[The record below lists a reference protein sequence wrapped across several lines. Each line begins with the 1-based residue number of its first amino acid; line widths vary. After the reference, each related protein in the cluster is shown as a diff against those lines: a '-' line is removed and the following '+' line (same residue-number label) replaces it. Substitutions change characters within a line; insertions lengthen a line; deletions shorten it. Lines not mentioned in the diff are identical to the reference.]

1 MQFVTLNNGVKMP
14 VLGFGVY
21 QIPPSDTERAVS
33 EALEVGY
40 RHIDTAAVYKNEE
53 AVGKAIAA
61 SGIPRDD
68 LFVTTKVWI
77 SDAGEDAARAAF
89 ERSAEKL
96 GLDVVDLYLIH
107 QPFGDVYGSWRALES
122 LNEEGRVRAIGV
134 SNFHNDRLA
143 DLIAFN
149 RVVPAVNQVETHPF
163 LQRFADQEFM
173 AGEGVQIESWAPFA
187 EGRNNL
193 FTNPTLSSIA
203 RAHDKSVAQVVL
215 RWLIQRGVVVI
226 PKSVRR
232 DRMVENFDVFDFELA
247 DSDMAVITTL
257 EKGEPLFID
266 HRDPAAVDALKG
278 ITVECR
284 LPGRLQ
290 AHGSNKGPNNG
301 PFFARVALSGAER
314 ARSCPP

>member
-53 AVGKAIAA
+53 AVGKAITA

-107 QPFGDVYGSWRALES
+107 QPFGDVYGSWRALER

-232 DRMVENFDVFDFELA
+232 DRMEENFDVFDFELA

-278 ITVECR
+278 MTVE
-284 LPGRLQ
+284 
-290 AHGSNKGPNNG
+290 
-301 PFFARVALSGAER
+301 
-314 ARSCPP
+314 

>member
-61 SGIPRDD
+61 SGIPRDE

-89 ERSAEKL
+89 ERSSEKL

-107 QPFGDVYGSWRALES
+107 QPFGDVYGSWRALER

-134 SNFHNDRLA
+134 SNFPNDRLA

-232 DRMVENFDVFDFELA
+232 DRMEENFDVFDFELA
-247 DSDMAVITTL
+247 DSDMAVVTTL

-266 HRDPAAVDALKG
+266 HRDPAAVDMLKG
-278 ITVECR
+278 VTVE
-284 LPGRLQ
+284 
-290 AHGSNKGPNNG
+290 
-301 PFFARVALSGAER
+301 
-314 ARSCPP
+314 

>member
-107 QPFGDVYGSWRALES
+107 QPFGDVYGSWRALER

-173 AGEGVQIESWAPFA
+173 AGEGVQIATCAPVA
-187 EGRNNL
+187 DGRTKL
-193 FTNPTLSSIA
+193 FTTAPLASMA

-232 DRMVENFDVFDFELA
+232 DRMEENFDVFDFELA

-278 ITVECR
+278 ITVE
-284 LPGRLQ
+284 
-290 AHGSNKGPNNG
+290 
-301 PFFARVALSGAER
+301 
-314 ARSCPP
+314 

>member
-53 AVGKAIAA
+53 AVGKAMRRSTSRRSPSA

-107 QPFGDVYGSWRALES
+107 QPFGDVYGSWRALER

-232 DRMVENFDVFDFELA
+232 DRMEENFDVFDFELA

-278 ITVECR
+278 ITVE
-284 LPGRLQ
+284 
-290 AHGSNKGPNNG
+290 
-301 PFFARVALSGAER
+301 
-314 ARSCPP
+314 

>member
-61 SGIPRDD
+61 SGIPRDE

-89 ERSAEKL
+89 ERSSEKL

-107 QPFGDVYGSWRALES
+107 QPFGDVYGSWRALER
-122 LNEEGRVRAIGV
+122 LNDEGRVRAIGV

-149 RVVPAVNQVETHPF
+149 RIVPAVNQVETHPF
-163 LQRFADQEFM
+163 LQRFADQELM

-187 EGRNNL
+187 EGRNSL

-232 DRMVENFDVFDFELA
+232 DRMEENFNVFDFELA
-247 DSDMAVITTL
+247 DSDMAVVTTL

-266 HRDPAAVDALKG
+266 HRDPAAVDMLKG
-278 ITVECR
+278 VTVE
-284 LPGRLQ
+284 
-290 AHGSNKGPNNG
+290 
-301 PFFARVALSGAER
+301 
-314 ARSCPP
+314 

>member
-77 SDAGEDAARAAF
+77 SDAGEDAARGAF

-107 QPFGDVYGSWRALES
+107 QPFGDVYGSWRALER

-134 SNFHNDRLA
+134 SNFPNDRLA

-232 DRMVENFDVFDFELA
+232 DRMEENFDVFDFELA
-247 DSDMAVITTL
+247 DSDMAVVTTL

-266 HRDPAAVDALKG
+266 HRDPAAVDMLKG
-278 ITVECR
+278 VTVE
-284 LPGRLQ
+284 
-290 AHGSNKGPNNG
+290 
-301 PFFARVALSGAER
+301 
-314 ARSCPP
+314 

>member
-89 ERSAEKL
+89 ERSSEKL

-107 QPFGDVYGSWRALES
+107 QPFGDVYGSWRALER
-122 LNEEGRVRAIGV
+122 LNDEGRVRAIGV

-149 RVVPAVNQVETHPF
+149 RIVPAVNQVETHPF

-187 EGRNNL
+187 EGRNSL

-232 DRMVENFDVFDFELA
+232 DRMEENFNVFDFELA
-247 DSDMAVITTL
+247 DSDMAVVTTL

-266 HRDPAAVDALKG
+266 HRDPAAVDMLKG
-278 ITVECR
+278 VTVE
-284 LPGRLQ
+284 
-290 AHGSNKGPNNG
+290 
-301 PFFARVALSGAER
+301 
-314 ARSCPP
+314 

>member
-61 SGIPRDD
+61 SGVPRDD

-89 ERSAEKL
+89 ERSTEKL

-107 QPFGDVYGSWRALES
+107 QPFGDVYGSWRALER

-232 DRMVENFDVFDFELA
+232 DRMEENFDVFDFELA

-278 ITVECR
+278 ITVE
-284 LPGRLQ
+284 
-290 AHGSNKGPNNG
+290 
-301 PFFARVALSGAER
+301 
-314 ARSCPP
+314 

>member
-77 SDAGEDAARAAF
+77 SDAGEDTAHAAF

-107 QPFGDVYGSWRALES
+107 QPFGDVYGSWRALER

-232 DRMVENFDVFDFELA
+232 DRMEENFDVFDFELA

-278 ITVECR
+278 ITVE
-284 LPGRLQ
+284 
-290 AHGSNKGPNNG
+290 
-301 PFFARVALSGAER
+301 
-314 ARSCPP
+314 

>member
-77 SDAGEDAARAAF
+77 SDAGEDAARGAF

-107 QPFGDVYGSWRALES
+107 QPFGDVYGSWRALER

-134 SNFHNDRLA
+134 SNFPNDRLA

-232 DRMVENFDVFDFELA
+232 DRMEENFDVFDFELA

-278 ITVECR
+278 MTVE
-284 LPGRLQ
+284 
-290 AHGSNKGPNNG
+290 
-301 PFFARVALSGAER
+301 
-314 ARSCPP
+314 

>member
-61 SGIPRDD
+61 SGIPRDE

-89 ERSAEKL
+89 ERSSEKL

-107 QPFGDVYGSWRALES
+107 QPFGDVYGSWRALER
-122 LNEEGRVRAIGV
+122 LNDEGRVRAIGV

-149 RVVPAVNQVETHPF
+149 RIVPAVNQVETHPF

-187 EGRNNL
+187 EGRNSL

-232 DRMVENFDVFDFELA
+232 DRMEENFDVFDFELA
-247 DSDMAVITTL
+247 DSDMAVVTTL

-278 ITVECR
+278 MTVE
-284 LPGRLQ
+284 
-290 AHGSNKGPNNG
+290 
-301 PFFARVALSGAER
+301 
-314 ARSCPP
+314 

>member
-61 SGIPRDD
+61 SGIPRDE

-89 ERSAEKL
+89 ERSSEKL

-107 QPFGDVYGSWRALES
+107 QPFGDVYGSWRALER
-122 LNEEGRVRAIGV
+122 LNDEGRVRAIGV

-149 RVVPAVNQVETHPF
+149 RIVPAVNQVETHPF

-173 AGEGVQIESWAPFA
+173 AGEGVQIESWAPFP
-187 EGRNNL
+187 EGRHSL

-232 DRMVENFDVFDFELA
+232 DRMEENFNVFDFELA
-247 DSDMAVITTL
+247 DSDMAVVTTL

-266 HRDPAAVDALKG
+266 HRDPAAVDMLKG
-278 ITVECR
+278 VTVE
-284 LPGRLQ
+284 
-290 AHGSNKGPNNG
+290 
-301 PFFARVALSGAER
+301 
-314 ARSCPP
+314 

>member
-61 SGIPRDD
+61 SGVPRDD

-77 SDAGEDAARAAF
+77 SDAGEDAARGAF

-107 QPFGDVYGSWRALES
+107 QPFGDVYGSWRALER

-232 DRMVENFDVFDFELA
+232 DRMEENFDVFDFELA

-278 ITVECR
+278 ITVE
-284 LPGRLQ
+284 
-290 AHGSNKGPNNG
+290 
-301 PFFARVALSGAER
+301 
-314 ARSCPP
+314 

>member
-1 MQFVTLNNGVKMP
+1 MQFVTLNNGLKMP

-107 QPFGDVYGSWRALES
+107 QPFGDVYGSWRALER

-215 RWLIQRGVVVI
+215 RWLIQRGFVVI

-232 DRMVENFDVFDFELA
+232 DRMEENFDVFDFELA

-278 ITVECR
+278 MTVE
-284 LPGRLQ
+284 
-290 AHGSNKGPNNG
+290 
-301 PFFARVALSGAER
+301 
-314 ARSCPP
+314 

>member
-107 QPFGDVYGSWRALES
+107 QPFGDVYGSWRALER

-187 EGRNNL
+187 EGPNNL
-193 FTNPTLSSIA
+193 FTKPTLSSIA

-232 DRMVENFDVFDFELA
+232 DRMEENFDVFDFELA

-278 ITVECR
+278 MTVE
-284 LPGRLQ
+284 
-290 AHGSNKGPNNG
+290 
-301 PFFARVALSGAER
+301 
-314 ARSCPP
+314 

>member
-107 QPFGDVYGSWRALES
+107 QPFGDVYGSWRALER

-173 AGEGVQIESWAPFA
+173 AGEGVQIASWAPFA

-232 DRMVENFDVFDFELA
+232 DRMEENFDVFDFELA

-278 ITVECR
+278 ITVE
-284 LPGRLQ
+284 
-290 AHGSNKGPNNG
+290 
-301 PFFARVALSGAER
+301 
-314 ARSCPP
+314 

>member
-61 SGIPRDD
+61 SGIPRDE

-89 ERSAEKL
+89 ERSSEKL

-107 QPFGDVYGSWRALES
+107 QPFGDVYGSWRALER
-122 LNEEGRVRAIGV
+122 LNDEGRVRAIGV

-149 RVVPAVNQVETHPF
+149 RIVPAVNQVETHPF

-187 EGRNNL
+187 EGRNSL

-232 DRMVENFDVFDFELA
+232 DRMEENFNVFDFELA
-247 DSDMAVITTL
+247 DSDMAVVTTL

-266 HRDPAAVDALKG
+266 HRDPAAVAMLKG
-278 ITVECR
+278 VTVE
-284 LPGRLQ
+284 
-290 AHGSNKGPNNG
+290 
-301 PFFARVALSGAER
+301 
-314 ARSCPP
+314 

>member
-77 SDAGEDAARAAF
+77 SNAGEDAARAAF
-89 ERSAEKL
+89 ERSSEKL

-107 QPFGDVYGSWRALES
+107 QPFGDVYGSWRALER

-134 SNFHNDRLA
+134 SNFPNDRLA

-232 DRMVENFDVFDFELA
+232 DRMEENFDVFDFELA
-247 DSDMAVITTL
+247 DSDMAVVTTL

-266 HRDPAAVDALKG
+266 HRDPAAVDMLKG
-278 ITVECR
+278 VTVE
-284 LPGRLQ
+284 
-290 AHGSNKGPNNG
+290 
-301 PFFARVALSGAER
+301 
-314 ARSCPP
+314 

>member
-21 QIPPSDTERAVS
+21 QIPPPDTERAVS

-77 SDAGEDAARAAF
+77 SDAGEDAARGAF

-96 GLDVVDLYLIH
+96 GLEVVDLYLIH
-107 QPFGDVYGSWRALES
+107 QPFGDVYGSWRALER

-232 DRMVENFDVFDFELA
+232 DRMEENFDVFDFELA

-278 ITVECR
+278 MTVE
-284 LPGRLQ
+284 
-290 AHGSNKGPNNG
+290 
-301 PFFARVALSGAER
+301 
-314 ARSCPP
+314 

>member
-77 SDAGEDAARAAF
+77 SDAGEDAARGAF

-107 QPFGDVYGSWRALES
+107 QPFGDVYGSWRALER

-232 DRMVENFDVFDFELA
+232 DRMEENFDVFDFELA

-266 HRDPAAVDALKG
+266 HRDPTAVDALKG
-278 ITVECR
+278 ITVE
-284 LPGRLQ
+284 
-290 AHGSNKGPNNG
+290 
-301 PFFARVALSGAER
+301 
-314 ARSCPP
+314 

>member
-107 QPFGDVYGSWRALES
+107 QPFGDVYGSWRALER

-134 SNFHNDRLA
+134 SNFPNDRLA

-149 RVVPAVNQVETHPF
+149 RVVPAVNRVETHPF

-232 DRMVENFDVFDFELA
+232 DRMEENFDVFDFELA
-247 DSDMAVITTL
+247 DSDMAVVTTL

-266 HRDPAAVDALKG
+266 HRDPAAVDMLKG
-278 ITVECR
+278 VTVE
-284 LPGRLQ
+284 
-290 AHGSNKGPNNG
+290 
-301 PFFARVALSGAER
+301 
-314 ARSCPP
+314 

>member
-107 QPFGDVYGSWRALES
+107 QPFGDVYGSWRALER

-187 EGRNNL
+187 EGRNSL

-232 DRMVENFDVFDFELA
+232 DRMEENFDVFDFELA

-278 ITVECR
+278 ITVE
-284 LPGRLQ
+284 
-290 AHGSNKGPNNG
+290 
-301 PFFARVALSGAER
+301 
-314 ARSCPP
+314 

>member
-232 DRMVENFDVFDFELA
+232 DRMEENFDVFDFELA

-278 ITVECR
+278 ITVE
-284 LPGRLQ
+284 
-290 AHGSNKGPNNG
+290 
-301 PFFARVALSGAER
+301 
-314 ARSCPP
+314 

>member
-107 QPFGDVYGSWRALES
+107 QPFGDVYGSWRALER

-226 PKSVRR
+226 PKSVRC
-232 DRMVENFDVFDFELA
+232 DRMEENFDVFDFELA

-278 ITVECR
+278 MTVE
-284 LPGRLQ
+284 
-290 AHGSNKGPNNG
+290 
-301 PFFARVALSGAER
+301 
-314 ARSCPP
+314 

>member
-232 DRMVENFDVFDFELA
+232 DRMEENFDVFDFELA

-278 ITVECR
+278 MTVE
-284 LPGRLQ
+284 
-290 AHGSNKGPNNG
+290 
-301 PFFARVALSGAER
+301 
-314 ARSCPP
+314 

>member
-77 SDAGEDAARAAF
+77 SDAGEDAARPAF

-107 QPFGDVYGSWRALES
+107 QPFGDVYGSWRALER

-232 DRMVENFDVFDFELA
+232 DRMEENFDVFDFELA

-278 ITVECR
+278 ITVE
-284 LPGRLQ
+284 
-290 AHGSNKGPNNG
+290 
-301 PFFARVALSGAER
+301 
-314 ARSCPP
+314 

>member
-61 SGIPRDD
+61 SGIPRDE

-89 ERSAEKL
+89 ERSSEKL

-107 QPFGDVYGSWRALES
+107 QPFGDVYGSWRALER
-122 LNEEGRVRAIGV
+122 LNDEGRVRAIGV

-149 RVVPAVNQVETHPF
+149 RIVPAVNQVETHPF

-187 EGRNNL
+187 EGRNSL

-232 DRMVENFDVFDFELA
+232 DRMEENFDVFDFELA

-278 ITVECR
+278 MTVE
-284 LPGRLQ
+284 
-290 AHGSNKGPNNG
+290 
-301 PFFARVALSGAER
+301 
-314 ARSCPP
+314 

>member
-77 SDAGEDAARAAF
+77 SDAGEDAARGAF

-96 GLDVVDLYLIH
+96 GLEVVDLYLIH
-107 QPFGDVYGSWRALES
+107 QPFGDVYGSWRALER

-163 LQRFADQEFM
+163 FQRFADQEFM

-232 DRMVENFDVFDFELA
+232 DRMEENFDVFDFELA

-278 ITVECR
+278 MTVE
-284 LPGRLQ
+284 
-290 AHGSNKGPNNG
+290 
-301 PFFARVALSGAER
+301 
-314 ARSCPP
+314 

>member
-1 MQFVTLNNGVKMP
+1 M
-14 VLGFGVY
+14 
-21 QIPPSDTERAVS
+21 
-33 EALEVGY
+33 
-40 RHIDTAAVYKNEE
+40 
-53 AVGKAIAA
+53 
-61 SGIPRDD
+61 
-68 LFVTTKVWI
+68 WI

-107 QPFGDVYGSWRALES
+107 QPFGDVYGSWRALER

-173 AGEGVQIESWAPFA
+173 AGAGVQIESWAPFA

-232 DRMVENFDVFDFELA
+232 DRMEENFDVFDFELA

-278 ITVECR
+278 MTVE
-284 LPGRLQ
+284 
-290 AHGSNKGPNNG
+290 
-301 PFFARVALSGAER
+301 
-314 ARSCPP
+314 

>member
-77 SDAGEDAARAAF
+77 CDAGEDAARAAF
-89 ERSAEKL
+89 ERSSEKL

-107 QPFGDVYGSWRALES
+107 QPFGDVYGSWRALER

-134 SNFHNDRLA
+134 SNFPNDRLA

-232 DRMVENFDVFDFELA
+232 DRMEENFDVFDFELA
-247 DSDMAVITTL
+247 DSDMAVVTTL

-266 HRDPAAVDALKG
+266 HRDPAAVDMLKG
-278 ITVECR
+278 VTVE
-284 LPGRLQ
+284 
-290 AHGSNKGPNNG
+290 
-301 PFFARVALSGAER
+301 
-314 ARSCPP
+314 

>member
-53 AVGKAIAA
+53 AVGKAITA

-77 SDAGEDAARAAF
+77 SDAGEDAARGAF

-96 GLDVVDLYLIH
+96 GLEVVDLYLIH
-107 QPFGDVYGSWRALES
+107 QPFGDVYGSWRALER

-232 DRMVENFDVFDFELA
+232 DRMEENFDVFDFELA

-278 ITVECR
+278 MTVE
-284 LPGRLQ
+284 
-290 AHGSNKGPNNG
+290 
-301 PFFARVALSGAER
+301 
-314 ARSCPP
+314 

>member
-61 SGIPRDD
+61 SGVPRDD

-107 QPFGDVYGSWRALES
+107 QPFGDVYGSWRALER

-232 DRMVENFDVFDFELA
+232 DRMEENFDVFDFELA

-278 ITVECR
+278 ITVE
-284 LPGRLQ
+284 
-290 AHGSNKGPNNG
+290 
-301 PFFARVALSGAER
+301 
-314 ARSCPP
+314 